1 MYVFTPGLRSGPGRR
16 RDRAVPRT
24 TPRSFDQSRTAAPA
38 TAGLGHVAGHVTI
51 PGPMPGPWSHP
62 GLTSHVSPF
71 PSETVT
77 LTQIE
82 YTHSYRGLGPPS

>member
-51 PGPMPGPWSHP
+51 PGNAGPLVPP

-71 PSETVT
+71 LSQTV
-77 LTQIE
+77 TQIE
-82 YTHSYRGLGPPS
+82 NTH